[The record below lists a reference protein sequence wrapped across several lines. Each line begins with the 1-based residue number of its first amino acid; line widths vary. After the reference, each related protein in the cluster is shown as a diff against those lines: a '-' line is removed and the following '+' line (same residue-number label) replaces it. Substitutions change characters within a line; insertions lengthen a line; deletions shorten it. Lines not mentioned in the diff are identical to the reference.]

1 MEPMGVCTK
10 PSSPWAAPLHMTPKT
25 DSTWRLC
32 GNYRRLN
39 NVTEADKYPMPNIQ
53 DITNSLGKA
62 AVFIEVR
69 SVKRVFSGACDTIGC
84 AEDRNHYE
92 VRLIYVSLFDLR
104 SGATF

>member
-1 MEPMGVCTK
+1 M
-10 PSSPWAAPLHMTPKT
+10 A
-25 DSTWRLC
+25 
-32 GNYRRLN
+32 NYRRLT

-69 SVKRVFSGACDTIGC
+69 SVKGYFRVLVVPSDVQKTAITTKFGSFMF
-84 AEDRNHYE
+84 HYSTFG
-92 VRLIYVSLFDLR
+92 LKT